1 MKIILVRYGEL
12 TLKGKNRSEFER
24 VLYNNIK
31 KQLSEFQINF
41 YKDRNRI
48 YLEIENDDR
57 FEEIEKILKFKK
69 KTNQIKQ

>member
-31 KQLSEFQINF
+31 KQL
-41 YKDRNRI
+41 
-48 YLEIENDDR
+48 
-57 FEEIEKILKFKK
+57 KIKRPILN
-69 KTNQIKQ
+69 TE

>member
-41 YKDRNRI
+41 YKDRNII
-48 YLEIENDDR
+48 YLEMEKLNKHWYLYKKQENER
-57 FEEIEKILKFKK
+57 
-69 KTNQIKQ
+69 